1 VLGESLA
8 VRGWYVNR
16 VIFALL
22 SVGWDS
28 KGNVMLLSKA
38 PEQIVPKSLGDYLEI
53 QTKAVFESG
62 MSWKVVDA
70 KGSTIREAFNDF
82 QIGAVAAMDETAVDA
97 LTDDKRVIRN
107 RRKLQ
112 AITDNA
118 RRMIELDEEHGSFQ
132 AYLRSHESFWDLVK
146 DLRKQFKF
154 MGEMGC
160 YYWLYV
166 VGEDVPEHDVF
177 EAERTQKK

>member
-1 VLGESLA
+1 
-8 VRGWYVNR
+8 
-16 VIFALL
+16 
-22 SVGWDS
+22 
-28 KGNVMLLSKA
+28 MPLSKA
-38 PEQIVPKSLGDYLEI
+38 PEQIVSKSLGDYLEI
-53 QTKAVFESG
+53 QTKAVFQSG

-70 KGSTIREAFNDF
+70 KWSTIREAFNDF

-166 VGEDVPEHDVF
+166 VGEDVPDHDVF